1 MFFFTETL
9 NVSRPVMDC
18 LDQIQRA
25 DGMASE
31 GRKVFFPVYEP
42 WERRVILNVRAKSFS
57 ATARGHCHTAIVTL
71 MGPVSWCLWGCW
83 QLVVMLGPV
92 AGRSRSAGLGWRT
105 WKPPQQADGSV
116 SPRFLPIRRLM
127 TA

>member
-31 GRKVFFPVYEP
+31 GRK
-42 WERRVILNVRAKSFS
+42 AFS
-57 ATARGHCHTAIVTL
+57 ALPALPGCMVVRTSGTLRFLKCKGKVLQRRGRGLLPHGHCHLNGT
-71 MGPVSWCLWGCW
+71 SH
-83 QLVVMLGPV
+83 
-92 AGRSRSAGLGWRT
+92 AGIYGDVGR
-105 WKPPQQADGSV
+105 
-116 SPRFLPIRRLM
+116 
-127 TA
+127 